1 MIKYL
6 GALVVVGGICLGS
19 VTAHAAE
26 ITTGEFLAEYKSGS
40 PAARK
45 DWEETLAA
53 VQQGMAVAN
62 VALVHGVTQTHP
74 EMGNGSCDNRGSA
87 ARNRWV
93 RSSKA
98 SAQLSAAR
106 TADQIPGNPKPKIV
120 NPAASHNICDQTH
133 DAPV

>member
-19 VTAHAAE
+19 LTAHAAE

-40 PAARK
+40 LAARK

-62 VALVHGVTQTHP
+62 VALVQ
-74 EMGNGSCDNRGSA
+74 R
-87 ARNRWV
+87 
-93 RSSKA
+93 K
-98 SAQLSAAR
+98 
-106 TADQIPGNPKPKIV
+106 
-120 NPAASHNICDQTH
+120 
-133 DAPV
+133 DAPLYCSPPLDSLAGGQLADMLARKTVEIPSILKTSISVALFVTLQLDFPCPAK